1 MSDTVR
7 RSTDRKGPSMAT
19 NNEVQ
24 DALLDRINEL
34 ASKATNTTQAL
45 VVVRL
50 AEAYAWVT
58 RADQPHGSS
67 GG

>member
-1 MSDTVR
+1 
-7 RSTDRKGPSMAT
+7 MAT